1 MMFLIENVATQQLK
15 IRVTACAENPNKGR
29 IFHFF
34 VCVHFVIVHGFTSRV
49 QWVRKCG
56 AFECQRKYV
65 TWAWLRSCDAVSFL
79 RPDVQRPDGH

>member
-1 MMFLIENVATQQLK
+1 MWQRSSSKFVSRPVRK
-15 IRVTACAENPNKGR
+15 IRIKAGYS
-29 IFHFF
+29 IFF